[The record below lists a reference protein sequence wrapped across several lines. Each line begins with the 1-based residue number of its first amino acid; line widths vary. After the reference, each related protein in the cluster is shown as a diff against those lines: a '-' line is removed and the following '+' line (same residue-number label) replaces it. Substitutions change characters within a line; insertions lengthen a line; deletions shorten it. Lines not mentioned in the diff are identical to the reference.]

1 MRKNKRQSISP
12 METPAE
18 EGESWL
24 LSYADMMTLIAC
36 FFILMMA
43 FANYDPAGFKQKA
56 EVVAKGFSKGKVMVT
71 NEKFKEM
78 NEEIAKHP
86 ELLRMS
92 KITLNDSQM
101 VIVMSGSV
109 LFPQNG
115 YTLSEEMTFLLDSL
129 IDIIKSKGEENYK
142 ILIEGHSDNLPLPAN
157 FAFPNH
163 WALAAAR
170 AAMVIERFEY
180 FGFTPTN
187 LKMVSAGD
195 SEPIAPNQDENGMP
209 IIENNRMNRRVV
221 IKVVEIP
228 RTDKKQI
235 KMGLGVLF
243 NR

>member
-1 MRKNKRQSISP
+1 MAKKKRGAITPMQSP
-12 METPAE
+12 EDEA
-18 EGESWL
+18 ESWL

-56 EVVAKGFSKGKVMVT
+56 EVVAKGFAKGKTMVT

-86 ELLRMS
+86 ELLKMS

-101 VIVMSGSV
+101 IIVMSGSV
-109 LFPQNG
+109 LFPHNG
-115 YTLSEEMTFLLDSL
+115 FTLSDEMTFLLDSL
-129 IDIIKSKGEENYK
+129 IDIIKSKGEDNYR
-142 ILIEGHSDNLPLPAN
+142 IIIEGHSDNLPLPAN

-163 WALAAAR
+163 WALAGAR

-187 LKMVSAGD
+187 LKMISAGD
-195 SEPIAPNQDENGMP
+195 SEPLAPNQDENGMP
-209 IIENNRMNRRVV
+209 IAENNRMNRRVV

-228 RTDKKQI
+228 RSDKKQI